1 MLGDKRETVS
11 KAASLD
17 SNSSSDYHL
26 LKNLTII
33 TFYHLYFAPYSIIIL
48 FLWYFGSISVPAWK
62 RVSDGLK
69 NLLADC

>member
-1 MLGDKRETVS
+1 MLGNKREKVS

-33 TFYHLYFAPYSIIIL
+33 TFYHLYFAPCSIIVL

-69 NLLADC
+69 NLFADC